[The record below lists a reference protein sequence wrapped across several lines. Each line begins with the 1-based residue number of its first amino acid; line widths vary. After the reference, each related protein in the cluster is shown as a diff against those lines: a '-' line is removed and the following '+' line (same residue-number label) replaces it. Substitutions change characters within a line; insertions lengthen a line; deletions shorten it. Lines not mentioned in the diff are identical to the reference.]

1 MERLRKVS
9 PPFVKKFQIM
19 PQESIDLHFTTLH
32 FYENYVISQP
42 KEGVVIDYSEVAD
55 VIKICTEFYDNKE
68 FVYYPKGFM
77 ISM

>member
-1 MERLRKVS
+1 
-9 PPFVKKFQIM
+9 M

-55 VIKICTEFYDNKE
+55 VIKICSEFYDNKK
-68 FVYYPKGFM
+68 FVY
-77 ISM
+77 S